1 MEISY
6 FLGGVVGLRRLRGK
20 IMKRIRG
27 WRLNRISLHL
37 FEREGSNF
45 LILLSS
51 RRTMLILSHTLVRLL
66 GK

>member
-6 FLGGVVGLRRLRGK
+6 FLGGVVGLRRVRGK
-20 IMKRIRG
+20 IRKRIRG

-37 FEREGSNF
+37 FFKERSIF

-51 RRTMLILSHTLVRLL
+51 RRTMLILSHTLV
-66 GK
+66 

>member
-6 FLGGVVGLRRLRGK
+6 FLGGVVGLRRVRGK
-20 IMKRIRG
+20 IRKRTRG

-37 FEREGSNF
+37 FFKEGSIF

-51 RRTMLILSHTLVRLL
+51 RRTMLILVHKLV
-66 GK
+66 